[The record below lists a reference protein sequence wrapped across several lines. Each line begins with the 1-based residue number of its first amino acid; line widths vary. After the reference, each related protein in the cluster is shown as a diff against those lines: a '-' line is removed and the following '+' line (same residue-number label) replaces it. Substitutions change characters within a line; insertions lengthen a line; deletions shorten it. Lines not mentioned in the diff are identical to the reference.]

1 MPTTGPFD
9 GVTSA
14 CTCEDAMRGPF
25 GRAFVW
31 MRSAEK
37 IRGDD
42 VGRDVLQDRQ
52 SSLLVQ
58 NHPLSEVV
66 LVDDGSHSTAP
77 RRPIWAIDLQRFDVA
92 GTVRGPLV
100 DGQTVSGG

>member
-1 MPTTGPFD
+1 MPATGPFD

-42 VGRDVLQDRQ
+42 VGRDVL
-52 SSLLVQ
+52 
-58 NHPLSEVV
+58 
-66 LVDDGSHSTAP
+66 VDDGSHSTAP